1 MSVQEKLQQRLELRR
16 SLDIIQPLPL
26 PENQDIKKPQSNT
39 EMRCFEPVEKWL
51 VGVWT
56 LGGLGI
62 LSGLFWLAHTELSA
76 HLIEQNTVLKQQN
89 SELTTVIQS
98 LENRQK
104 KVEKAK
110 AKLNQ
115 CMEQFNLEMESLK

>member
-16 SLDIIQPLPL
+16 TLDFIQPLSI
-26 PENQDIKKPQSNT
+26 PENQDLKKSQSNPG
-39 EMRCFEPVEKWL
+39 EWL
-51 VGVWT
+51 FLGVWT

-62 LSGLFWLAHTELSA
+62 LSALFWLAHTQLSA

-98 LENRQK
+98 LENRQQ

>member
-16 SLDIIQPLPL
+16 SLDIIQPLCV
-26 PENQDIKKPQSNT
+26 PEKKDIKKPESSIG
-39 EMRCFEPVEKWL
+39 MWWL
-51 VGVWT
+51 FKVWT

-62 LSGLFWLAHTELSA
+62 LSGLFWLAHTQMSA

-89 SELTTVIQS
+89 TKLTTANQS
-98 LENRQK
+98 LEKRQQK
-104 KVEKAK
+104 TGKAT